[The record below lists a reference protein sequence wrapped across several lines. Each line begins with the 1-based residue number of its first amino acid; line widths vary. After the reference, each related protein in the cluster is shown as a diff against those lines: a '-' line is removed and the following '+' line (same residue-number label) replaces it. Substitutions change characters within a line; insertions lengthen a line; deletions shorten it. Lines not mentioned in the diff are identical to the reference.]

1 MPHSAPQKTR
11 RTISNSLTRV
21 VTKGERVKVHR
32 RGKAVAALIPLE
44 DLALLEELE
53 DRLEVEEALKVL
65 NDPTD
70 VIIPWDQAKTE
81 LDGA

>member
-1 MPHSAPQKTR
+1 MAHSAARKYPETFSR
-11 RTISNSLTRV
+11 SLTRV
-21 VTKGERVKVHR
+21 TTKSERVVVRR

-53 DRLEVEEALKVL
+53 DRADMEEALKVL

-70 VIIPWDQAKTE
+70 EIISWDQAKTE
-81 LDGA
+81 LDTA